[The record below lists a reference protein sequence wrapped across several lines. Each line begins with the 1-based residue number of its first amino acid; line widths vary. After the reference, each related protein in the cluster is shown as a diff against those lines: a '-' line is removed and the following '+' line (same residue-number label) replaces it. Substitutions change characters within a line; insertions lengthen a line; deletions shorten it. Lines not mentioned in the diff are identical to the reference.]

1 MGRYLAFTSYFGKVG
16 KDKAEVFGEE
26 FSALSLT
33 KTIKD
38 TLEVL
43 MSMDKSII
51 VASVAH
57 DDVIGIG
64 NQTCVLRF
72 FVDAISQIRN
82 AFTSLS
88 AD

>member
-1 MGRYLAFTSYFGKVG
+1 MGRYLAFTGYFGKVG

-26 FSALSLT
+26 FSALSLM
-33 KTIKD
+33 KSIED

-43 MSMDKSII
+43 MSMNKSII

-72 FVDAISQIRN
+72 FIDAILQIRN
-82 AFTSLS
+82 AFAGLS